1 MEPRRTPGTK
11 DEVEA
16 PTPPQQDWDETRGT
30 GILPDSVQE
39 TAENNIEKGG
49 ESPEKDD
56 DNTYQNS
63 DEAWLDD
70 AE

>member
-1 MEPRRTPGTK
+1 MRQGAQES
-11 DEVEA
+11 
-16 PTPPQQDWDETRGT
+16 
-30 GILPDSVQE
+30 LPDSVQE

-49 ESPEKDD
+49 ELPEKDD
-56 DNTYQNS
+56 DNAYQNS